1 MCHGSLSLKV
11 QSFTDQLTGVK
22 QSEILF
28 SLKMGCR
35 QLATLFLHCFKKK
48 QSKNSVESFSVHI
61 KRHEYGAKLNNC

>member
-11 QSFTDQLTGVK
+11 QSLTDQLTGVK
-22 QSEILF
+22 QFEILF

-35 QLATLFLHCFKKK
+35 QLATLFLHCLKKK

-61 KRHEYGAKLNNC
+61 KRHEYWAKLNNC